1 MSKTGTAGAAA
12 AAEAPVAAAEAPP
25 GAEHSPPSSVDVF
38 LFLPSRRLGRKGFLF
53 GLMMESP
60 LFSST
65 LLVYAATNSS
75 APNGYSKGVVG
86 KIPEHD
92 GWRKLLL
99 LRQVQI
105 L

>member
-1 MSKTGTAGAAA
+1 
-12 AAEAPVAAAEAPP
+12 
-25 GAEHSPPSSVDVF
+25 
-38 LFLPSRRLGRKGFLF
+38 
-53 GLMMESP
+53 
-60 LFSST
+60 
-65 LLVYAATNSS
+65 LLVLAFETLGEEGIFVWSNDGISIVLVAIIGIRGDNSS
-75 APNGYSKGVVG
+75 APNDYSKGVVG